1 MTSIRNVLQR
11 LFFALGL
18 ALIPVL
24 TGTMSQA
31 HGLRHVILMIGD
43 GMGFEHLKTAGYVD
57 HQNRLTPP
65 LACFPVQL
73 QMKTGSLG
81 DRNDIPAPGRVT
93 DSAAAATALAT
104 GHKTFNGA
112 LGMAPD
118 RDGRLRPVINLMEAA
133 EQTGRST
140 GVVTSVPFSHAT
152 PAAFAAH
159 VADRED
165 YGSIARQMLTASGLD
180 VIAGAGHP
188 RYDDNGRRLSLGT
201 SYRYVGGRNLWQ
213 QLAAGRLGNDAD
225 GDGISDPWTLIDRT
239 EIIRRLAQGPT
250 PKRLLLLAPAA
261 STLQQKRSGPAK
273 AAADTVPFSPD
284 MPTLSEMTRAAINLL
299 DDDPDGFVLMIEG
312 GAIDWAAHANQTGRM
327 IEELDDFARTV
338 ALVER
343 LITDR
348 LGWDRTLLLLT
359 ADHETG
365 GLQDGTWTGHR
376 HTGTPVPLLA
386 RGKGAASLP
395 ALAEAATGLVDN
407 AALGRWLLQQ
417 ITERPS
423 NEESRHE

>member
-1 MTSIRNVLQR
+1 MKFRHTPCRILLFVLFLLVPCSLAQAVESPRN
-11 LFFALGL
+11 
-18 ALIPVL
+18 I
-24 TGTMSQA
+24 
-31 HGLRHVILMIGD
+31 ILMIGD

-57 HQNRLTPP
+57 NQGRMTPP
-65 LACFPVQL
+65 FTCFPVQL

-81 DRNDIPAPGRVT
+81 DRNDSPAPGSVT
-93 DSAAAATALAT
+93 DSAASATALST
-104 GHKTFNGA
+104 GHKTFNGV

-118 RDGRLRPVINLMEAA
+118 RGGRLHPVINLMEAA

-140 GVVTSVPFSHAT
+140 GVVTTVPFSHAT

-165 YGSIARQMLTASGLD
+165 YGSIARQMLTTSGLD

-188 RYDDNGRRLSLGT
+188 YFDDNGHRLRLRV
-201 SYRYVGGRNLWQ
+201 SYRYVGGRNLWGE
-213 QLAAGRLGNDAD
+213 LDGGRLGNDAD
-225 GDGISDPWTLIDRT
+225 GDGIFDPWTLVDST
-239 EIIRRLAQGPT
+239 ETIRSLADGLT

-261 STLQQKRSGPAK
+261 STLQQKRSGPAWVP
-273 AAADTVPFSPD
+273 ADAVSFSRD
-284 MPTLSEMTRAAINLL
+284 MPTLADLSLAAINRL
-299 DDDPDGFVLMIEG
+299 DDDQDGFVLMIEG
-312 GAIDWAAHANQTGRM
+312 GAIDWAGHANQTGRM

-348 LGWDRTLLLLT
+348 LGWDRTLLLIT

-365 GLQDGTWTGHR
+365 GLSDGTWTSHK

-386 RGKGAASLP
+386 RGKGAESLP
-395 ALAEAATGLVDN
+395 ALADAATGLVDN
-407 AALGRWLLQQ
+407 AALGRWLLQRVM
-417 ITERPS
+417 ERPS